1 MPALPLIDKP
11 STPATPL
18 EFKLKP
24 ARQPMLWAAMAYAAG
39 IAAGVSLWRPAA
51 WWVAAGAAFLAAG
64 LYFVRR
70 RKWLGVGLALG
81 AFFLAGALHIQVR
94 GSANPLDTSL
104 QPFTDGQEVEMTAH
118 VTREGRLR
126 QGTPNEVRQ
135 SLDVETEEIVAQ
147 NGKRIP
153 VHSGVRLGIY
163 STRPAGSALLP
174 LADGVAAPAPRLF
187 RYGERIRLPVKLKL
201 PRNFRNP
208 GAFDYQGYLAANGI
222 AALASAKAWDW
233 DKDVEVLPGFAGSRV
248 ELWRTRIHASIIA
261 KVHALWPAPQAA
273 LIDAM
278 VIGEEAFIDRDTR
291 VDFQR
296 SGTYHILVVSGMNVT
311 ILAFVA
317 FWTLRRMRLGD
328 IPVTLLTIL
337 FCVAYAFLTEVGAPV
352 WRATLMCAIYL
363 GTRLL
368 YRDRAMVNA
377 LGAAALGLL
386 VFDPRQLFTAS
397 FQMTFVCVLIVAAIG
412 MPLVERT
419 SRFYRQALAHWDAD
433 DYGALLP
440 PRVAQFRADL
450 RLIAGRLARFLGH
463 SWSLRLVRALTI
475 VCLGTFE
482 LLLVSA
488 VMQMGL
494 ALPMA
499 YYFHRATT
507 IGLPANVAVVPLTQL
522 LMPAA
527 VLTVAMGY
535 VSPALAKL
543 PALLTA
549 LALQAITGTVH
560 GLGGLRLAD
569 LRVATPSLVMIAAAS
584 AALVLAMVF
593 ARRRAP
599 LAITGLV
606 ALLAASLALAFVP
619 PQPTTRAGLLEVT
632 SIDVGEGD
640 AILLV
645 MPQGRTLL
653 IDAGGPTWGAGSQLD
668 FGEDVVAPYLWTRG
682 ISRLDAVAI
691 SHGHSD
697 HIGGMGAV
705 LKDFRPR
712 ELWVGL
718 LPPSPALE
726 SLIAEAHALGI
737 EVVRH
742 WEGDEFELGGAKVQ
756 VLFPPR
762 DWPTALEPKNNDS
775 MVLHVSYGGT
785 SVLLE
790 GDAEKAVERRIAS
803 LHHPR
808 ADLLKVG
815 HHGSATST
823 TPEILAAVKPSFAVI
838 SVGFRT
844 SYGLPKADV
853 LARLQNSGV
862 HVYRT
867 DLNGAVT
874 FYLDGHTVTP
884 WLAAIH

>member
-1 MPALPLIDKP
+1 MPSLPLIEKP
-11 STPATPL
+11 PAPSIKP
-18 EFKLKP
+18 EFQRKP
-24 ARQPMLWAAMAYAAG
+24 PRQPMLWAALSYALGIVAG
-39 IAAGVSLWRPAA
+39 AHAWRPAS
-51 WWVAAGAAFLAAG
+51 WWVAAAVAFLAAS
-64 LYFVRR
+64 LYFMRR
-70 RKWLGVGLALG
+70 RKWLAVSLALG
-81 AFFLAGALHIQVR
+81 AFFLAGALHIQLR
-94 GSANPLDTSL
+94 GSTNALDTSL
-104 QPFTDGQEVEMTAH
+104 EPFADGQPVEITAH
-118 VTREGRLR
+118 VTREGKFRESS
-126 QGTPNEVRQ
+126 NEIKQ
-135 SLDVETEEIVAQ
+135 TLDVESEEIIAA
-147 NGKRIP
+147 NGKPIP
-153 VHSGVRLGIY
+153 IHSGVRLGIY
-163 STRPAGSALLP
+163 STHPDATPQALLH
-174 LADGVAAPAPRLF
+174 
-187 RYGERIRLPVKLKL
+187 YGERVRLPIKLKL

-208 GAFDYQGYLAANGI
+208 GAFDYQQYLAANNI
-222 AALASAKAWDW
+222 SALGSAKAE
-233 DKDVEVLPGFAGSRV
+233 DVKVLPGFSGNRL
-248 ELWRTRIHASIIA
+248 ELQRTRIHASIIA
-261 KVHALWPAPQAA
+261 KVHALWPPPQAA

-317 FWTLRRMRLGD
+317 FWTLRRLRLGEV
-328 IPVTLLTIL
+328 PATLLTIL

-397 FQMTFVCVLIVAAIG
+397 FQMTFLCVLIVAAIG
-412 MPLVERT
+412 LPLVERT
-419 SRFYRQALAHWDAD
+419 SRLYRQALTHWDASNND
-433 DYGALLP
+433 FGPSLP
-440 PRVAQFRADL
+440 PRVAQFRLDL
-450 RLIAGRLARFLGH
+450 RLISSQLARFIGTQC
-463 SWSLRLVRALTI
+463 SLRLIRSVTI
-475 VCLGTFE
+475 IFITAFE

-527 VLTVAMGY
+527 ILTIALGY
-535 VSPALAKL
+535 VSPLLAKL
-543 PALLTA
+543 PALLTT
-549 LALQAITGTVH
+549 LALQSITGTVH

-569 LRVATPSLVMIAAAS
+569 LRVATPSLVMMAAAS
-584 AALVLAMVF
+584 AALVLAIVC
-593 ARRRAP
+593 ARRRAL
-599 LAITGLV
+599 LALAGMI
-606 ALLAASLALAFVP
+606 ALLLASLALAFVP
-619 PQPTTRAGLLEVT
+619 PKPQTRTGLLEVT

-653 IDAGGPTWGAGSQLD
+653 IDAGGPIWGAGSQLD

-697 HIGGMGAV
+697 HIGGMPAV
-705 LKDFRPR
+705 LKDFRPK
-712 ELWVGL
+712 ELWIGL
-718 LPPSPALE
+718 LPPSRALE
-726 SLIAEAHALGI
+726 NLITEANALGI
-737 EVVRH
+737 KVVRH
-742 WEGDEFELGGAKVQ
+742 WEGDEFELGGAKVD
-756 VLFPPR
+756 VLFPPQ
-762 DWPTALEPKNNDS
+762 DWPTGMEPTNNDS
-775 MVLHVSYGGT
+775 MVLQVSYGAT

-790 GDAEKAVERRIAS
+790 GDAEKAVERRIAT
-803 LHHPR
+803 LHHPH

-823 TPEILAAVKPSFAVI
+823 TPEILQSVKPSLAVI
-838 SVGFRT
+838 SVGYRNAF
-844 SYGLPKADV
+844 GLPKADV
-853 LARLQNSGV
+853 LQRLQNSGAR
-862 HVYRT
+862 VYRT
-867 DLNGAVT
+867 DVNGAVT
-874 FYLDGHTVTP
+874 FYLNGNSVTP
-884 WLAAIH
+884 ALPGLP

>member
-1 MPALPLIDKP
+1 MPPLHPITQ
-11 STPATPL
+11 TPPPPTPL
-18 EFKLKP
+18 EFHLK
-24 ARQPMLWAAMAYAAG
+24 ATRHPMLWAALAYASGIVAG
-39 IAAGVSLWRPAA
+39 LYLWRPAS
-51 WWVAAGAAFLAAG
+51 WWVAAAAAFLAAG

-70 RKWLGVGLALG
+70 RKWLGVVLALG
-81 AFFLAGALHIQVR
+81 VFFLAGALHIQLR
-94 GSANPLDTSL
+94 GPASLLDTSL
-104 QPFTDGQEVEMTAH
+104 QPFTDGQPVEMTAH
-118 VTREGRLR
+118 VTREDRMREGV
-126 QGTPNEVRQ
+126 PNEIRQ
-135 SLDVETEEIVAQ
+135 SLDVETEEIVIED
-147 NGKRIP
+147 GTRIP
-153 VHSGVRLGIY
+153 VHSGVRLGFY
-163 STRPAGSALLP
+163 SPRPNDSALLP
-174 LADGVAAPAPRLF
+174 GNQTAAPSMRLF
-187 RYGERIRLPVKLKL
+187 RYGERIRLPLKLKL

-208 GAFDYQGYLAANGI
+208 GAFDSQGYLAANGI
-222 AALASAKAWDW
+222 AALGSAKAE
-233 DKDVEVLPGFAGSRV
+233 DVHLLPGFAGSRV
-248 ELWRTRIHASIIA
+248 EFWRTRIHSSIIA
-261 KVHALWPAPQAA
+261 KVHALWPPPQAA

-311 ILAFVA
+311 ILAFVV
-317 FWTLRRMRLGD
+317 FWTLCRLRLGD
-328 IPVTLLTIL
+328 ISATLLTIL
-337 FCVAYAFLTEVGAPV
+337 FCVAYALLTEVGAPV

-368 YRDRAMVNA
+368 YRDRCMVNT
-377 LGAAALGLL
+377 LGAAALALL
-386 VFDPRQLFTAS
+386 VFDPRQLFTVS

-412 MPLVERT
+412 LPLVERT

-433 DYGALLP
+433 DYGPSLP
-440 PRVAQFRADL
+440 PRVAQFRGDL
-450 RLIAGRLARFLGH
+450 RLIVERLARFLGRP
-463 SWSLRLVRALTI
+463 WSLHLVRGMTI
-475 VCLGTFE
+475 VALRTFE

-507 IGLPANVAVVPLTQL
+507 IGLPANVAVVPLTQI

-527 VLTVAMGY
+527 VLTVGLGY
-535 VSPALAKL
+535 VSLLLAKL
-543 PALLTA
+543 PALFTA
-549 LALQAITGTVH
+549 FALQAITGTVH
-560 GLGGLRLAD
+560 GLGGLGLAD
-569 LRVATPSLVMIAAAS
+569 LRVATPSLGMIAAAS
-584 AALVLAMVF
+584 AALILAMIF
-593 ARRRAP
+593 ARKRAL
-599 LAITGLV
+599 LAVTGLV
-606 ALLAASLALAFVP
+606 VLLLASLALAFLP
-619 PQPTTRAGLLEVT
+619 PQPKTRAGMLEVT

-640 AILLV
+640 SILLV

-653 IDAGGPTWGAGSQLD
+653 IDAGGPIWGAGSQLD
-668 FGEDVVAPYLWTRG
+668 YGEDVVAPYLWTRG
-682 ISRLDAVAI
+682 FSRLDAVAI

-697 HIGGMGAV
+697 HIGGMPAV

-718 LPPSPALE
+718 LPPSRALDT
-726 SLIAEAHALGI
+726 LIAEAHALGI
-737 EVVRH
+737 NVVRH
-742 WEGDEFELGGAKVQ
+742 WEGDEFQLGGAKVD

-762 DWPTALEPKNNDS
+762 DWPIGLEPKNNDS
-775 MVLHVSYGGT
+775 MVLHVSYGKT

-803 LHHPR
+803 LHHPQ

-823 TPEILAAVKPSFAVI
+823 TPEILQSVKPAFAVI

-844 SYGLPKADV
+844 SFGLPKPAV
-853 LARLQNSGV
+853 LQRLQNSGV

-874 FYLDGHTVTP
+874 FYLDGQSVTP
-884 WLAAIH
+884 WLAALQ